1 MITIPQD
8 TGCGEKCMSPCT
20 ESQIEGEIS
29 SRVCVLSRTEKKSS
43 ARRRRESESEIKY
56 KTREIDRRRM

>member
-1 MITIPQD
+1 
-8 TGCGEKCMSPCT
+8 MSPCT